1 MRNYQF
7 PMEATMYAT
16 RAPKTDKEGNVDPS
30 DLQARNSLRNILVA
44 QAAGASTNALLDQFE
59 PQQRKR
65 DEEKDFGDRFRD
77 VTRAVV
83 NTAVPV
89 FQAAQMFGS
98 LRNPAASTAEKV
110 DATANAV
117 QAVAGLLEGG
127 GGVNTQKQDLGGP
140 QPAGPADNAYTQA
153 SEQELQRRGA
163 EDYVQKSLFQQ
174 QMGQSPTP
182 VTGNQDSLINR
193 MRQAEED
200 TKLARS
206 ERMPGVMRDLNK
218 QVDDD
223 MAQRLAGLE
232 REAAQYPKT
241 TEIDYKAQG
250 MQAGFDYLYDKKSDI
265 QELKP
270 SSSGQPVIE
279 TVTVSTN
286 PLLRREPASSFAEEF
301 GDPTGR
307 RESSAEREKRTAQSL
322 GEFYANIPAD
332 PKTGER
338 NIGSF
343 LVDYNEA
350 RGAVEPRNTGE
361 LLSDQLKGETAFNQ
375 QQSREPFVQEQAA
388 DALNTLDEQGPEVPQ
403 MKAEA
408 QKEDF
413 MREALGRLG
422 EAQAETQRQLM
433 EMKNQTVVPTADR
446 VPDYVKSDFLVPA
459 PSKTVSSTGESL
471 KRAGLSMGGAP
482 EEFGGDGLNVELPG
496 LNKRVPVDSPAA
508 LAAFKTAGVTGEE
521 ASDYWMGKL
530 KSSGAL
536 ESAGSFSSVPDKPVV
551 KKTTIIE
558 EVETPQQSTKPMD
571 VAEKLRRIQTSG
583 RPNARQ
589 EAQDFLASIK
599 EQMSNG

>member
-44 QAAGASTNALLDQFE
+44 QAAGATTNAILDQFE

-83 NTAVPV
+83 NTAVPLIS
-89 FQAAQMFGS
+89 AAQMFGS

-110 DATANAV
+110 DATANTV

-223 MAQRLAGLE
+223 MAQRLAGLQ

-307 RESSAEREKRTAQSL
+307 RESSAERAKRTAQSL

-338 NIGSF
+338 NIDSF
-343 LVDYNEA
+343 LVDYNEV

-459 PSKTVSSTGESL
+459 PSKTLSSIGERL
-471 KRAGLSMGGAP
+471 RKAELSMGGTP
-482 EEFGGDGLNVELPG
+482 EEFDGDGFDVELPG
-496 LNKRVPVDSPAA
+496 SYRRYPVDSPAA
-508 LAAFKTAGVTGEE
+508 LAAFERAGVTRQE
-521 ASDYWMGKL
+521 ATDYWMDKM
-530 KSSGAL
+530 KSSRILDSIRASQ
-536 ESAGSFSSVPDKPVV
+536 EEDKPAI

-558 EVETPQQSTKPMD
+558 EVQPSQQSMKPMD

-599 EQMSNG
+599 EQMTNG

>member
-44 QAAGASTNALLDQFE
+44 QAAGATTNAILDQFE

-83 NTAVPV
+83 NTAVPLIS
-89 FQAAQMFGS
+89 AAQMFGS
-98 LRNPAASTAEKV
+98 LRNPSASTAEKV
-110 DATANAV
+110 DATANTV
-117 QAVAGLLEGG
+117 QALAGLLEGG

-174 QMGQSPTP
+174 QIGQSPTP

-223 MAQRLAGLE
+223 MAQRLAGLQ

-307 RESSAEREKRTAQSL
+307 RESSAEREKRTTQSL

-338 NIGSF
+338 NIDSF
-343 LVDYNEA
+343 LVDYNEV

-459 PSKTVSSTGESL
+459 PSKTLSSIGERL
-471 KRAGLSMGGAP
+471 RKAELSIGGAP
-482 EEFGGDGLNVELPG
+482 EEFGGDGFDVELPG
-496 LNKRVPVDSPAA
+496 SYRRYSVDSPAA
-508 LAAFKTAGVTGEE
+508 LAAFERAGVTRQE
-521 ASDYWMGKL
+521 ATDYWMDKM
-530 KSSGAL
+530 KSSGIL
-536 ESAGSFSSVPDKPVV
+536 ESVRTLQEEDKPAI

-558 EVETPQQSTKPMD
+558 EVQPSQQSTKPMD

>member
-1 MRNYQF
+1 
-7 PMEATMYAT
+7 MEATMYAT

-44 QAAGASTNALLDQFE
+44 QAAGATTNAILDQFE

-83 NTAVPV
+83 NTAVPLIS
-89 FQAAQMFGS
+89 AAQMFGS
-98 LRNPAASTAEKV
+98 LRNPSASTAEKV
-110 DATANAV
+110 DATANTV

-174 QMGQSPTP
+174 QIGQSPTP

-223 MAQRLAGLE
+223 MAQRLAGLQ

-307 RESSAEREKRTAQSL
+307 RESSAEREKRTTQSL

-338 NIGSF
+338 NIDSF
-343 LVDYNEA
+343 LVDYNEV

-459 PSKTVSSTGESL
+459 PSKTLSSIGERL
-471 KRAGLSMGGAP
+471 RKAELSIGGAP
-482 EEFGGDGLNVELPG
+482 EEFGGDGFDVELPG
-496 LNKRVPVDSPAA
+496 SYRRYSVDSPAA
-508 LAAFKTAGVTGEE
+508 LAAFERAGVTRQE
-521 ASDYWMGKL
+521 ATDYWMDKM
-530 KSSGAL
+530 KSSGIL
-536 ESAGSFSSVPDKPVV
+536 ESVRTLQEEDKPAI

-558 EVETPQQSTKPMD
+558 EVQPSQQSTKPMD

>member
-1 MRNYQF
+1 
-7 PMEATMYAT
+7 MEATMYAT

-44 QAAGASTNALLDQFE
+44 QAAGATTNAILDQFE

-83 NTAVPV
+83 NTAVPLIS
-89 FQAAQMFGS
+89 AAQMFGS
-98 LRNPAASTAEKV
+98 LRNPSASTAEKV
-110 DATANAV
+110 DATANTV
-117 QAVAGLLEGG
+117 QALAGLLEGG

-174 QMGQSPTP
+174 QIGQSPTP

-223 MAQRLAGLE
+223 MAQRLAGLQ

-307 RESSAEREKRTAQSL
+307 RESSAEREKRTTQSL

-338 NIGSF
+338 NIDSF
-343 LVDYNEA
+343 LVDYNEV

-459 PSKTVSSTGESL
+459 PSKTLSSIGERL
-471 KRAGLSMGGAP
+471 RKAELSIGGAP
-482 EEFGGDGLNVELPG
+482 EEFGGDGFDVELPG
-496 LNKRVPVDSPAA
+496 SYRRYSVDSPAA
-508 LAAFKTAGVTGEE
+508 LAAFERAGVTRQE
-521 ASDYWMGKL
+521 ATDYWMDKM
-530 KSSGAL
+530 KSSGIL
-536 ESAGSFSSVPDKPVV
+536 ESVRTLQEEDKPAI

-558 EVETPQQSTKPMD
+558 EVQPSQQSTKPMD

>member
-1 MRNYQF
+1 
-7 PMEATMYAT
+7 MEATMYAT

-44 QAAGASTNALLDQFE
+44 QAAGATTNAILDQFE

-83 NTAVPV
+83 NTAVPLIS
-89 FQAAQMFGS
+89 AAQMFGS

-110 DATANAV
+110 DATANTV

-174 QMGQSPTP
+174 QIGQSPTP

-223 MAQRLAGLE
+223 MAQRLAGLQ

-307 RESSAEREKRTAQSL
+307 RESSAEREKRTTKSL

-338 NIGSF
+338 NIDSF
-343 LVDYNEA
+343 LVDYNEV

-446 VPDYVKSDFLVPA
+446 VPDYVKSDFLVPDKRSVPE
-459 PSKTVSSTGESL
+459 PSKTV
-471 KRAGLSMGGAP
+471 AAP
-482 EEFGGDGLNVELPG
+482 E
-496 LNKRVPVDSPAA
+496 
-508 LAAFKTAGVTGEE
+508 T
-521 ASDYWMGKL
+521 
-530 KSSGAL
+530 
-536 ESAGSFSSVPDKPVV
+536 PVV

-558 EVETPQQSTKPMD
+558 EVETPQQSMKPMD

-583 RPNARQ
+583 RPDARQ

>member
-44 QAAGASTNALLDQFE
+44 QAAGATTNAILDQFE

-83 NTAVPV
+83 NTAVPLIS
-89 FQAAQMFGS
+89 AAQMFGS
-98 LRNPAASTAEKV
+98 LRNPSASTAEKV
-110 DATANAV
+110 DATANTV

-174 QMGQSPTP
+174 QIGQSPTP

-223 MAQRLAGLE
+223 MAQRLAGLQ

-307 RESSAEREKRTAQSL
+307 RESSAEREKRTTQSL

-338 NIGSF
+338 NIDSF
-343 LVDYNEA
+343 LVDYNEV

-459 PSKTVSSTGESL
+459 PSKTLSSIGERL
-471 KRAGLSMGGAP
+471 RKAELSIGGAP
-482 EEFGGDGLNVELPG
+482 EEFGGDGFDVELPG
-496 LNKRVPVDSPAA
+496 SYRRYSVDSPAA
-508 LAAFKTAGVTGEE
+508 LAAFERAGVTRQE
-521 ASDYWMGKL
+521 ATDYWMDKM
-530 KSSGAL
+530 KSSGIL
-536 ESAGSFSSVPDKPVV
+536 ESVRTLQEEDKPAI

-558 EVETPQQSTKPMD
+558 EVQPSQQSTKPMD

>member
-1 MRNYQF
+1 
-7 PMEATMYAT
+7 
-16 RAPKTDKEGNVDPS
+16 
-30 DLQARNSLRNILVA
+30 
-44 QAAGASTNALLDQFE
+44 
-59 PQQRKR
+59 
-65 DEEKDFGDRFRD
+65 
-77 VTRAVV
+77 
-83 NTAVPV
+83 
-89 FQAAQMFGS
+89 
-98 LRNPAASTAEKV
+98 
-110 DATANAV
+110 
-117 QAVAGLLEGG
+117 
-127 GGVNTQKQDLGGP
+127 
-140 QPAGPADNAYTQA
+140 
-153 SEQELQRRGA
+153 
-163 EDYVQKSLFQQ
+163 
-174 QMGQSPTP
+174 MGQSPTP

-223 MAQRLAGLE
+223 MAQRLAGLQ

-270 SSSGQPVIE
+270 SPSVQ
-279 TVTVSTN
+279 TVATTSVVSEN

-307 RESSAEREKRTAQSL
+307 RESSAEREKRTTQSL

-343 LVDYNEA
+343 LADYNEV

-446 VPDYVKSDFLVPA
+446 VPDYVKSDFLVPDKRSVPE
-459 PSKTVSSTGESL
+459 PSKTV
-471 KRAGLSMGGAP
+471 AVP
-482 EEFGGDGLNVELPG
+482 E
-496 LNKRVPVDSPAA
+496 
-508 LAAFKTAGVTGEE
+508 T
-521 ASDYWMGKL
+521 
-530 KSSGAL
+530 
-536 ESAGSFSSVPDKPVV
+536 PVV

-558 EVETPQQSTKPMD
+558 EVETPQQSMKPMD

-583 RPNARQ
+583 RPDARQ

>member
-1 MRNYQF
+1 MKNYQF

-16 RAPKTDKEGNVDPS
+16 KAPRTDAQGNPDPS
-30 DLQARNSLRNILVA
+30 EVQSRNTLRNILVA
-44 QAAGASTNALLDQFE
+44 QAAGATTNALLDQFE
-59 PQQRKR
+59 PSQRKR

-77 VTRAVV
+77 VTRALV
-83 NTAVPV
+83 NTAVPLV
-89 FQAAQMFGS
+89 SAAQMFGS
-98 LRNPAASTAEKV
+98 LRNPAASPVEKTA
-110 DATANAV
+110 ATTEAV
-117 QAVAGLLEGG
+117 GAVANLLQGS

-140 QPAGPADNAYTQA
+140 QPAGPADNVYTQA

-163 EDYVQKSLFQQ
+163 EDYVQKTLFQQ
-174 QMGQSPTP
+174 DMGQSQEPLT
-182 VTGNQDSLINR
+182 TNQDSLINR
-193 MRQAEED
+193 QRRAIED

-206 ERMPGVMRDLNK
+206 ERMPGVMRDLNR
-218 QVDDD
+218 QVDED

-241 TEIDYKAQG
+241 TEIDYKEQG

-270 SSSGQPVIE
+270 SPSVQ
-279 TVTVSTN
+279 TVVTTSVVSEN

-301 GDPTGR
+301 GDPAGR
-307 RESSAEREKRTAQSL
+307 RESSAERAKRTAQSL

-338 NIGSF
+338 KIDSF
-343 LVDYNEA
+343 LVDYNEV

-375 QQSREPFVQEQAA
+375 QESREPFVQEQAV

-408 QKEDF
+408 QKDDF

-433 EMKNQTVVPTADR
+433 EMKSQTVVPTAER

-459 PSKTVSSTGESL
+459 PKTRAVPEPSKTVT
-471 KRAGLSMGGAP
+471 AP
-482 EEFGGDGLNVELPG
+482 EE
-496 LNKRVPVDSPAA
+496 PVI
-508 LAAFKTAGVTGEE
+508 
-521 ASDYWMGKL
+521 
-530 KSSGAL
+530 
-536 ESAGSFSSVPDKPVV
+536 

-599 EQMSNG
+599 KQMTNG

>member
-44 QAAGASTNALLDQFE
+44 QAAGATTNAILDQFE

-83 NTAVPV
+83 NTAVPLIS
-89 FQAAQMFGS
+89 AAQMFGS

-110 DATANAV
+110 DATANTV

-223 MAQRLAGLE
+223 MAQRLAGLQ

-307 RESSAEREKRTAQSL
+307 RESSAEREKRTTKSL

-338 NIGSF
+338 NIDSF
-343 LVDYNEA
+343 LVDYNEV

-459 PSKTVSSTGESL
+459 PSKTLSSIGERL
-471 KRAGLSMGGAP
+471 RKAELSMGGTP
-482 EEFGGDGLNVELPG
+482 EEFDGDGFDVELPG
-496 LNKRVPVDSPAA
+496 SYRRYPVDSPAA
-508 LAAFKTAGVTGEE
+508 LAAFERAGVTRQE
-521 ASDYWMGKL
+521 ATDYWMDKM
-530 KSSGAL
+530 KSSGILDSIRASQ
-536 ESAGSFSSVPDKPVV
+536 EEDKPAI

-558 EVETPQQSTKPMD
+558 EVQPSQQSMKPMD

-599 EQMSNG
+599 EQMTNG